1 MKDVNQKGINVN
13 DNGIVTVEG
22 DVNLNAIDN
31 SIDNRVINTII
42 INTINSYNLHSDE
55 LLYKFHL
62 QTLTETPEYYGL

>member
-22 DVNLNAIDN
+22 DVNLNAIDK

-42 INTINSYNLHSDE
+42 ITTFNS
-55 LLYKFHL
+55 
-62 QTLTETPEYYGL
+62 

>member
-55 LLYKFHL
+55 PLF
-62 QTLTETPEYYGL
+62 